1 MRQELTYSQNCIKNE
16 LMTTISLQESVIKQK
31 YNEMRDMDTRLDAFK
46 QEFIQVLEE
55 RDFLDNS
62 YQKSSSELK
71 NLDESHQKLRQEL
84 IDCFNVIC
92 SFGYRNFD

>member
-46 QEFIQVLEE
+46 
-55 RDFLDNS
+55 
-62 YQKSSSELK
+62 
-71 NLDESHQKLRQEL
+71 
-84 IDCFNVIC
+84 
-92 SFGYRNFD
+92 